1 MMAHELETTPGISLS
16 HLLAGIVEVPRD
28 VPITDITLDSRT
40 AARGGLFLAC
50 RGLKSHGLA
59 YLDRALAVGV
69 SAIVWEPAPGIEAPE
84 VPPSVVSLELP
95 DLSRQLG
102 RIADR
107 FFEAPSTRL
116 RIAGVTG
123 TNGKTTS
130 CWLLAQALDTLG
142 LRAGYSGTLGFGPVG
157 ALKPSTHTTPDC
169 ISVHRQLSDL
179 HALGLRHLAME
190 VSSHAL
196 AQDRVDAVRF
206 DTAVFTN
213 LTRDHLDFHRTM
225 DAYALAKARLFSFPG
240 LEHRVINMGDATGR
254 RIAESLPSSQL
265 VTAFWCGVGDY
276 RQACDAFM
284 HARGLRA
291 AAAGLEIE
299 FDSSW
304 GSGTLR
310 SRLIGEFNAENL
322 IAMLAVLLL
331 WDVPLAQ
338 AVHALEAATAPAG
351 RMETFRGTSGQPT
364 AVVDYAHSPDSLG
377 KALRAARK
385 HCRGRLW
392 CVFGCGG
399 DRDPG
404 KRPMMG
410 AIAGELADEII
421 LTDDNPRTEDP
432 ARIIEQIAGG
442 IDSGVSVRTIP
453 ERARAIATALAEA
466 APADIIL
473 IAGKGHEEQQ
483 IYGTVAHV
491 FSDRAEVARILGA
504 RA

>member
-1 MMAHELETTPGISLS
+1 MMAEELETASGTSLS
-16 HLLAGIVEVPRD
+16 RLLAGIAEVPRD
-28 VPITDITLDSRT
+28 APVTDITLDSRT
-40 AARGGLFLAC
+40 AVRGGLFLAC
-50 RGLKSHGLA
+50 RGLRSHGLA
-59 YLDRALAVGV
+59 YLDRALAAGV
-69 SAIVWEPAPGIEAPE
+69 SAVVWEPAPGIEEPE
-84 VPPSVVSLELP
+84 VPAAVVSLSVR

-107 FFEAPSTRL
+107 FFEAPSSRL

-130 CWLLAQALDTLG
+130 CWLLAQALDALG
-142 LRAGYSGTLGFGPVG
+142 MRAGYSGTLGFGPVG

-213 LTRDHLDFHRTM
+213 VTRDHLDFHRTM
-225 DAYALAKARLFSFPG
+225 DAYAAAKAMLFSFPG
-240 LEHRVINMGDATGR
+240 LEHRLINMGDATGR

-331 WDVPLAQ
+331 WDVSLAQ
-338 AVHALEAATAPAG
+338 AVRALEAATAPPG
-351 RMETFRGTSGQPT
+351 RMETFRGANGQPT

-385 HCRGRLW
+385 HCQGRLW

-410 AIAGELADEII
+410 AIASELADELI
-421 LTDDNPRTEDP
+421 LTDDNPRSEDP

-442 IDSGVSVRTIP
+442 IDHDVPVRRIP

-466 APADIIL
+466 TAADIVL
-473 IAGKGHEEQQ
+473 IAGKGHEEEQ
-483 IYGTVAHV
+483 IYGAVARP
-491 FSDRAEVARILGA
+491 FSDRAEVARLLGA

>member
-1 MMAHELETTPGISLS
+1 MMAQDLEAQPVTSLAR
-16 HLLAGIVEVPRD
+16 LLTGVVEVPRD
-28 VPITDITLDSRT
+28 VEVTDITLDSRT
-40 AARGGLFLAC
+40 ASRGGLFVAV
-50 RGLKSHGLA
+50 RGLKSHGLE
-59 YLDRALAVGV
+59 YLDRALAAGV
-69 SAIVWEPAPGIEAPE
+69 SAVAWEPAPGVVAPV
-84 VPPSVVSLELP
+84 VPASVVTLAVP
-95 DLSRQLG
+95 DLGRQLG

-107 FFEAPSTRL
+107 FFEAPSAQL

-130 CWLLAQALDTLG
+130 CWILAQALDALG
-142 LRAGYSGTLGFGPVG
+142 LRAGYSGTLGYGPVT

-179 HALGLRHLAME
+179 HAMGLRYLGME

-225 DAYALAKARLFSFPG
+225 DAYALAKAQLFAFPT
-240 LEHRVINMGDATGR
+240 LEHRVINMGDAMGR
-254 RIAESLPSSQL
+254 RIAQSLPSAQL
-265 VTAFWCGVGDY
+265 VTAFWCGVGEY
-276 RQACDAFM
+276 REACDSYVQ
-284 HARGLRA
+284 ARSVRA
-291 AAAGLEIE
+291 GSAGLEIE

-304 GSGTLR
+304 GSGVLR
-310 SRLIGEFNAENL
+310 SRLIGEFNTENL

-331 WDVPLAQ
+331 WETPLPE
-338 AVHALEAATAPAG
+338 AVRALEAATAPPG
-351 RMETFRGTSGQPT
+351 RMETFRGGAGRPV

-377 KALRAARK
+377 KALRAARR
-385 HCRGRLW
+385 HCRGRVW

-410 AIAGELADEII
+410 AIAAQLADEIV

-432 ARIIEQIAGG
+432 ARIVEQIASG
-442 IDSGVSVRTIP
+442 IGTEVPVRIIP
-453 ERARAIATALAEA
+453 ERARAIATALGEA
-466 APADIIL
+466 GAADIVL

-483 IYGTVAHV
+483 IYGTVARP
-491 FSDRAEVARILGA
+491 FSDRSEVARILGV
-504 RA
+504 RE

>member
-1 MMAHELETTPGISLS
+1 MAHDLESTPTMSLS
-16 HLLAGIVEVPRD
+16 RLLAGIVAVPRD
-28 VPITDITLDSRT
+28 ARVADITLDSRT
-40 AARGGLFLAC
+40 AVRGGLFLAC
-50 RGLKSHGLA
+50 RGLKSHGIE
-59 YLDRALAVGV
+59 YLDRALAAGV
-69 SAIVWEPAPGIEAPE
+69 NAVAWEPAAGVATPTVPE
-84 VPPSVVSLELP
+84 HVVLLAVP
-95 DLSRQLG
+95 DLGRQLG

-107 FFEAPSTRL
+107 FFEAPSMRL

-130 CWLLAQALDTLG
+130 CWLLAQALDKVG
-142 LRAGYSGTLGFGPVG
+142 WRGGYSGTLGFGPVN

-169 ISVHRQLSDL
+169 ISVHRLLSDL
-179 HALGLRHLAME
+179 HAMGVRTLGME

-196 AQDRVDAVRF
+196 VQDRVDAVRF

-225 DAYALAKARLFSFPG
+225 DAYALAKARLFSLPG
-240 LEHRVINMGDATGR
+240 LEHRVINMGDITGR

-265 VTAFWCGVGDY
+265 VTAFWIGVGDY
-276 RQACDAFM
+276 RQTCDSFV
-284 HARGLRA
+284 HGRVVRA
-291 AAAGLEIE
+291 GSAGLEIE

-310 SRLIGEFNAENL
+310 SRLLGEFNAENL
-322 IAMLAVLLL
+322 LATLAVLQL
-331 WDVPLAQ
+331 WEVPLTQ
-338 AVHALEAATAPAG
+338 ALQALGTSTAPAG
-351 RMETFRGTSGQPT
+351 RMETFRASGRPVV
-364 AVVDYAHSPDSLG
+364 VVDYAHSPDSLA

-410 AIAGELADEII
+410 AVAAELADEII

-432 ARIIEQIAGG
+432 QRIIEQIAAG
-442 IDSGVSVRTIP
+442 IDTDVPTRTIR
-453 ERARAIATALAEA
+453 ERARAIATALGEA
-466 APADIIL
+466 AADDIVL
-473 IAGKGHEEQQ
+473 IAGKGHEELQ
-483 IYGTVAHV
+483 IYGTVAQP

-504 RA
+504 VT